1 MPVSANV
8 HAALMLL
15 VAPDWVVP
23 ADDLEY
29 KFVRSS
35 GPGGQNVNK
44 VASKVELRFKLAASR
59 ALNAGQRRRLVAAF
73 PSHVT
78 QDGDFILFG
87 DRFRSQSQNQ
97 RDVGERLAQMLL
109 SIRFPPK
116 RRVATRPSRA
126 SKARRVADKRSRGD
140 VKSRRRTPGSES

>member
-1 MPVSANV
+1 MASP
-8 HAALMLL
+8 MLH
-15 VAPDWVVP
+15 VAPGWVVP
-23 ADDLEY
+23 ADDLEF

-44 VASKVELRFKLAASR
+44 LATKVELRLALARTSSLSSGQKRRLAAT
-59 ALNAGQRRRLVAAF
+59 F

-78 QDGDFILFG
+78 LDGDFILTG

-97 RDVGERLAQMLL
+97 RDVEERLVEMLL
-109 SIRFPPK
+109 GIRFPPK

-126 SKARRVADKRSRGD
+126 SKARRVADKRSRSD
-140 VKSRRRTPGSES
+140 VKSQRRKPASDT

>member
-1 MPVSANV
+1 
-8 HAALMLL
+8 MLS

-23 ADDLEY
+23 ADDLEL

-44 VASKVELRFKLAASR
+44 VSTKVELRLKLAVTG
-59 ALNAGQRRRLVAAF
+59 ALTSGQKRRLVAAF
-73 PSHVT
+73 PSHAT
-78 QDGDFILFG
+78 LDGDFILNS

-97 RDVGERLAQMLL
+97 RDAEERLTEMLL

-116 RRVATRPSRA
+116 RRVPTRPSRA
-126 SKARRVADKRSRGD
+126 SKARRVSDKRARSDIKTHR
-140 VKSRRRTPGSES
+140 KKPGAD

>member
-1 MPVSANV
+1 
-8 HAALMLL
+8 MLS
-15 VAPDWVVP
+15 VASDWVVP
-23 ADDLEY
+23 ADDLEF

-44 VASKVELRFKLAASR
+44 VSTKVELRLKLAVTG
-59 ALNAGQRRRLVAAF
+59 ALTSGQKRRLVAAF

-78 QDGDFILFG
+78 LDGDFILNS

-97 RDVGERLAQMLL
+97 RDAEERLTEMLL

-116 RRVATRPSRA
+116 RRVPTRPSRA
-126 SKARRVADKRSRGD
+126 SKARRVSDKRARSDTKTHRKKPAAD
-140 VKSRRRTPGSES
+140 